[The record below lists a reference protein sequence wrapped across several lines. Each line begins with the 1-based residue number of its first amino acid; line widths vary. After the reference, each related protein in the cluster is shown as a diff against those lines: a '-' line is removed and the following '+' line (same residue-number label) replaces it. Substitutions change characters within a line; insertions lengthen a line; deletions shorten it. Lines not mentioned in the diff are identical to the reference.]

1 MVQWVGVHTFTIN
14 GPGSIPSQ
22 GTKVRQDVEAD
33 RDFPPVIRARTITI
47 IKTLLSS
54 YLNNIVHNHN
64 VILIQ
69 YLGVL
74 ICSVVSNSW

>member
-1 MVQWVGVHTFTIN
+1 MFNTNYKDIN
-14 GPGSIPSQ
+14 
-22 GTKVRQDVEAD
+22 VEAD

-47 IKTLLSS
+47 IKTFLSS

-69 YLGVL
+69 
-74 ICSVVSNSW
+74 